1 MKKISQFFSA
11 AALTATVL
19 LTVLTSADA
28 ETFSGKVLAMTKGS
42 KATVIEIAPES
53 AGNPPSYR
61 CTVSTEFQEIADML
75 MQTMET
81 KDSVI
86 VTSSD
91 NCKRTGMLRDCGSV
105 VTVEIV
111 RKKITPPSQGTRY

>member
-1 MKKISQFFSA
+1 MKINQFCSVS
-11 AALTATVL
+11 ALTAAVL
-19 LTVLTSADA
+19 LTGLTSADA
-28 ETFSGKVLAMTKGS
+28 ETFSGTVLALTKGN
-42 KATVIEIAPES
+42 KATVIEIAPER

-75 MQTMET
+75 MQTMKT

-91 NCKRTGMLRDCGSV
+91 NCKATGMLRDCGSV
-105 VTVEIV
+105 VTVEII
-111 RKKITPPSQGTRY
+111 RKKITPQSQGMRY